1 MTGTTLAR
9 LAREL
14 ATGTI
19 EVIDLTQTLAPEF
32 PPIVLPPELG
42 QAAPFRMEETSHY
55 DERGPAWY
63 WNNFSCSEH
72 TGTHFDAPIHWVSGR
87 HLPNNA
93 TDTIPVRDLIGPACV
108 IDCSRDAV
116 DPDFLLTAARLR
128 RWEKTHGRIP
138 ERSWVLS
145 PWVIDLLEKNAPP
158 PSVIR

>member
-108 IDCSRDAV
+108 IDVTQDVAIY
-116 DPDFLLTAARLR
+116 PDFLLTPERIQS
-128 RWEKTHGRIP
+128 WEAEHGRIP
-138 ERSWVLS
+138 AGAWVPNVLKTARNE
-145 PWVIDLLEKNAPP
+145 PRP
-158 PSVIR
+158 